1 VPGSQKVLSAGCGS
15 PLHMPQRATRRSPK
29 KKGKMIITET
39 IIESLYYI
47 LQKIGEADK
56 IKLVKLIY
64 LADKYHLIRY
74 GRTITN
80 DDYYAMEYGPVGT
93 TLKDVLSYDSSNI
106 SEHEKKYF
114 SELIERKEA
123 YTFQAKKDV
132 NISFDM
138 LSETD
143 KEALNFVI
151 EHFGNINSKQL
162 SEYTHQ
168 YPEWNQYKDLFENNL
183 TRRERIETIEL
194 LSTIKDDPLASGIPE
209 DHLKESEKIL
219 TGNFD

>member
-1 VPGSQKVLSAGCGS
+1 
-15 PLHMPQRATRRSPK
+15 
-29 KKGKMIITET
+29 MIITET

-80 DDYYAMEYGPVGT
+80 DDSYAMEYGPVGT

-114 SELIERKEA
+114 SELIENKEA
-123 YTFQAKKDV
+123 YTF
-132 NISFDM
+132 
-138 LSETD
+138 
-143 KEALNFVI
+143 
-151 EHFGNINSKQL
+151 
-162 SEYTHQ
+162 
-168 YPEWNQYKDLFENNL
+168 
-183 TRRERIETIEL
+183 
-194 LSTIKDDPLASGIPE
+194 
-209 DHLKESEKIL
+209 
-219 TGNFD
+219 

>member
-1 VPGSQKVLSAGCGS
+1 
-15 PLHMPQRATRRSPK
+15 
-29 KKGKMIITET
+29 MIINTT

-93 TLKDVLSYDSSNI
+93 TLKDVLSYDSSNM

-114 SELIERKEA
+114 SELIERKDL

-162 SEYTHQ
+162 SKYVHQ
-168 YPEWNQYKDLFENNL
+168 YPECSLPERK
-183 TRRERIETIEL
+183 RIEPIEL
-194 LSTIKDDPLASGIPE
+194 LSTIKDDPLTSGIPKY
-209 DHLKESEKIL
+209 HVKESEKIL